1 MGKLYRFGVV
11 TGIMIGSIF
20 LGLPSIARSTA
31 SLGLDLG
38 RQSLQGLEGVN
49 IIVRNLPAEIESK
62 GLTKE
67 SIQHD
72 VQSKLDRAKI
82 KVLSAREALSTAGAP
97 SLDLD
102 VKISE
107 LRHPSE
113 KFSGYIY
120 SIGVTL
126 TQGVILSRDPKI
138 ALHADTWKLED
149 YGQASKLDEIRS
161 KIKDMID
168 IFVTSYQAANTK
180 AFEFSPGDLEEKD
193 TELKIK

>member
-1 MGKLYRFGVV
+1 
-11 TGIMIGSIF
+11 MIGSIF
-20 LGLPSIARSTA
+20 LGLPSVERSAA
-31 SLGLDLG
+31 SLELDLG

-49 IIVRNLPAEIESK
+49 IIVRKLPAEIESK

-82 KVLSAREALSTAGAP
+82 KVLSAGEALSTAGAP

-102 VKISE
+102 VRISE

-113 KFSGYIY
+113 KVSGYIY
-120 SIGVTL
+120 TIGVTL
-126 TQGVILSRDPKI
+126 TQAVILGRDPKI
-138 ALHADTWKLED
+138 SLHADTWKLED

-161 KIKDMID
+161 KIKEMID
-168 IFVTSYQAANTK
+168 RFVSSYQAANT
-180 AFEFSPGDLEEKD
+180 FEFSPGSFEKKD